1 MVATSYHNLTAHYN
15 AYFYAKERMRE
26 IETYVKD
33 KTENNFNK
41 ILPVYPDIDTT
52 LATTL
57 KDQIEDCIRKSSLAI
72 QYHPNS
78 KWVDDS
84 YVIVGKARFYSSE
97 FVDAVETFKYVN
109 AKAEDDRPRHEA
121 LIYLMRT
128 FLESGE
134 ITNAKAVLDYLRKE
148 ENIDNDLQRKMN
160 LTLAYMYQL
169 LEDYDEMVKYLVN
182 AAPEMPRGDDRA
194 RTYFIIG
201 QVYQKLGFDA
211 EAYEN
216 YGQCLRSNPSYELS
230 FYARLYRAQVTEIS
244 EGTNVKSVRKYFKKL
259 LKNPKNEEFRDK
271 IYYEMASF
279 EKKQGNLEESV
290 DYYKNSVR
298 ASTSNR
304 RQKGLSYLRLG
315 EIYYD
320 NYKNFK
326 LAKAYYDSVI
336 QVMPQDEENYAAIV
350 QRQKTLDDF
359 VEQLTIIET
368 QDSLLNLAGMD
379 SAALSAYVDGVIAE
393 RTEAKEEEAKKK
405 AKDERRKSL
414 LPQND
419 FTDAFDQ
426 FNKGGGSTWY
436 FYNPSTVSQGRTEF
450 SRKWGKRALED
461 NWRRQNKST
470 TATAYDPAQGAGGR
484 QTAESTIEQGGDQT
498 LNSGAAKA
506 AMIASVPKTPETK
519 AEALSKIEQA
529 LYRLGNIY
537 NFDLVEKRNAA
548 NTFDTLIYRFSKS
561 EYVPEVLY
569 QNYLIFRNLQDSAY
583 NHYKNRLLNE
593 FPETI
598 YAKLIANPNYREE
611 SNQETEKLKRI
622 YDTAYRYYHAGE
634 YKKADSLLT
643 VGLEKYKDNTFV
655 DNTKL
660 LLILVNN
667 KANGNLYTYQFALDN
682 FIKEYPESELVEYA
696 ASLKESASAF
706 EKKLAERRN
715 RRYVEDFEQRHSFVL
730 IYRNSNEKQSAI
742 PKLIDA
748 WIKENLADKKLV
760 SANLVFDENY
770 SMVLVKDFPDKA
782 TAMAFYN
789 QFNSQNS
796 PIAEVAGAITHNFVL
811 TQDNFN
817 IFYRVKDFQSYLIF
831 FNKHYKEQG

>member
-15 AYFYAKERMRE
+15 AYFYAQERMRE
-26 IETYVKD
+26 IENYVKD
-33 KTENNFNK
+33 NTENNFNK

-57 KDQIEDCIRKSSLAI
+57 KDQIEDCIRKSSLSI

-134 ITNAKAVLDYLRKE
+134 FNNARAVTDYLRKE
-148 ENIDNDLQRKMN
+148 ENIDRDLQRKMN

-169 LEDYDEMVKYLVN
+169 QEDYDEMVKYLVN
-182 AAPEMPRGDDRA
+182 AAPDMPRGDDRA

-201 QVYQKLGFDA
+201 QVYQMLGFDA

-244 EGTNVKSVRKYFKKL
+244 EGANVKSVRKYFRKL
-259 LKNPKNEEFRDK
+259 LKNPKNEEFKDK
-271 IYYEMASF
+271 IYYEMAGF

-290 DYYKNSVR
+290 DFYKNSVR
-298 ASTSNR
+298 SSTGNR

-315 EIYYD
+315 EIYYED
-320 NYKNFK
+320 YKNFK
-326 LAKAYYDSVI
+326 QAKAYYDSVI
-336 QVMPQDEENYAAIV
+336 QVMPQDEENYAAIA
-350 QRQKTLDDF
+350 QRQKTLEDF

-368 QDSLLNLAGMD
+368 QDSLLALAAMD
-379 SAALSAYVDGVIAE
+379 SADLSAYVDGIIAE
-393 RTEAKEEEAKKK
+393 RTEKKEEEAKKK
-405 AKDERRKSL
+405 AKEERRKSL
-414 LPQND
+414 LPQNN
-419 FTDAFDQ
+419 FTTAFDQ
-426 FNKGGGSTWY
+426 FNQGGGSTWY

-450 SRKWGKRALED
+450 SRKWGKRTLED
-461 NWRRQNKST
+461 NWRRQNKTS
-470 TATAYDPAQGAGGR
+470 APTAYSPTGGADGR
-484 QTAESTIEQGGDQT
+484 QSAEAAIEQGDRQGG
-498 LNSGAAKA
+498 NSDAAKA
-506 AMIASVPKTPETK
+506 AMIATVPKSPEART
-519 AEALSKIEQA
+519 EALNKVENA

-548 NTFDTLIYRFSKS
+548 HTFDTLIYRFDRS

-569 QNYLIFRNLQDSAY
+569 QNYLIYKNLQDSAY
-583 NHYKNRLLNE
+583 IDYKNRLLNE
-593 FPETI
+593 YPETI

-611 SNQETEKLKRI
+611 SNQESEKLKRI
-622 YDTAYRYYHAGE
+622 YDSAYTYYHDGQ
-634 YKKADSLLT
+634 YKKADSLITL
-643 VGLEKYKDNTFV
+643 GLEQYTENIFV
-655 DNTKL
+655 DNAKL
-660 LLILVNN
+660 LQILIRN
-667 KANGNLYTYQFALDN
+667 KADGNLYTYQFALDN
-682 FIKEYPESELVEYA
+682 FIKENPESELVEYA
-696 ASLKESASAF
+696 GSLKESAAAF

-730 IYRNSNEKQSAI
+730 IYRNMNEQQSLI
-742 PKLIDA
+742 PKLIDE
-748 WIKENLADKKLV
+748 WIKEAHADKKLV

-770 SMVLVKDFPDKA
+770 SMILVKDFPDKA
-782 TAMAFYN
+782 TALEFYN
-789 QFNSQNS
+789 QFNNQQ